1 MIRKPIVVALWH
13 PLNVLMALLTVFAGL
28 VAAWQLFPLGL
39 LLWGVMVWQVAR
51 EPALQINH
59 QLQSRKPLPQR
70 FQRAFSRLERAQ
82 LSIFN
87 SLASAPTS
95 TRQALQP
102 VQAEVARLV
111 EEAYILCE
119 RMTALENYRVV
130 TQAKIDLTA
139 ELRQIDERIE
149 GTQDPIIRREY
160 QTSRRTLEERLAKF
174 EAVTR
179 QLDRLDAQL
188 LSLANAL
195 DTTVAEVI
203 HLQARRAAELSSEV
217 ERLVQQ
223 LQTHYRTLEAF
234 EREVLPL

>member
-1 MIRKPIVVALWH
+1 M
-13 PLNVLMALLTVFAGL
+13 
-28 VAAWQLFPLGL
+28 
-39 LLWGVMVWQVAR
+39 
-51 EPALQINH
+51 
-59 QLQSRKPLPQR
+59 
-70 FQRAFSRLERAQ
+70 
-82 LSIFN
+82 
-87 SLASAPTS
+87 
-95 TRQALQP
+95 
-102 VQAEVARLV
+102 
-111 EEAYILCE
+111 
-119 RMTALENYRVV
+119 
-130 TQAKIDLTA
+130 
-139 ELRQIDERIE
+139 
-149 GTQDPIIRREY
+149 
-160 QTSRRTLEERLAKF
+160 EERLAKF